1 MRRIIAMMLCLAGKD
16 GKKTSMAK
24 KCNLEELAIFGGTSL
39 FATPKS
45 TSNLLQPDFEKFM
58 GYSKLFFDQHQYTN
72 NGPNVKL
79 LERRL
84 AAFHQTE
91 YCVTF
96 CSGFWALALAISAL
110 ALKGKT
116 EIVMPSLTYRR
127 MADVAAWVNLKP
139 HFCEVEPATL
149 AMSAATVRPCI
160 NENTALILGAHPIVK
175 CCDIDGLVA
184 IATEK
189 SIPLLFDSVESVYES
204 TASGKVG
211 SFGAAEIFS
220 LHASKFLNGFEGGYI
235 TTNDANLARQL
246 ALMRGFGFEGVDTIV
261 VPGGMNAKLNEMH
274 AAMTLASLD
283 GVEEQVARN
292 RQRYDSYRRLL
303 AAISGIRLLEFDE
316 SHRPGYKNIVVELLD
331 EWPLPRAD
339 TISILNAE
347 KILARAYYSPP
358 LHHKPMAYD
367 YVPADLPVTDTLAE
381 KFLNLPCGHL
391 VSNEDIADIVETLGF
406 MSANAK
412 QISDRLH
419 ARGEK

>member
-1 MRRIIAMMLCLAGKD
+1 MNMI
-16 GKKTSMAK
+16 KKSSI
-24 KCNLEELAIFGGTSL
+24 EELAIFGGASL
-39 FATPKS
+39 FAIPKS

-96 CSGFWALALAISAL
+96 CTGFWAIALAISAL
-110 ALKGKT
+110 ALKGRT

-127 MADVAAWVNLKP
+127 MADIAAWVNLKP

-160 NENTALILGAHPIVK
+160 NENTALILGAHPIVN

-184 IATEK
+184 LAKEK
-189 SIPLLFDSVESVYES
+189 NIPLLFDSVESVYES
-204 TASGKVG
+204 TAGGKVG
-211 SFGAAEIFS
+211 GFGNAEAFS
-220 LHASKFLNGFEGGYI
+220 LHACKLLNGFGGGYI
-235 TTNDANLARQL
+235 TTNDASLAKQL
-246 ALMRGFGFEGVDTIV
+246 ALMRGFGFADIDKIV
-261 VPGGMNAKLNEMH
+261 VSGGMNAKLNEIH

-283 GVEEQVARN
+283 DIEEQIARN
-292 RQRYDSYRRLL
+292 RQRYYTYRRLL
-303 AAISGIRLLEFDE
+303 ATIPGIRLLEFDE
-316 SHRPGYKNIVVELLD
+316 CYRAAYKNIVVKLLD
-331 EWPLPRAD
+331 EWPLTRAD

-358 LHHKPMAYD
+358 LHRKPMAFAH
-367 YVPADLPVTDTLAE
+367 VPADLPVTDRLAE
-381 KFLNLPCGHL
+381 RFLNLPCGQL
-391 VSNEDIADIVETLGF
+391 VSNDDIADIVEMLGF
-406 MSANAK
+406 ISANANR
-412 QISDRLH
+412 ISDRL
-419 ARGEK
+419 RENGVK